1 VDESKALAHFNGFH
15 IIVAASG
22 MCEAGRIRHHLM
34 NHLWQRS
41 TTVLLVGFQA
51 GGSLGAQL
59 EAGEK
64 NVRIM
69 GQQVAVA
76 ATIRRIDDY
85 SGHADGPELVQW
97 IKQRL
102 PIAKNLFLTHGEEE
116 GQIALA
122 NDVTSMVPTNHI
134 IRPALDEQYDLSG
147 GEAKLVASTAKPRID
162 PQIVAKPDWHNDTQS
177 LIMDLQDTL
186 KSAASDK
193 DRGVII
199 RKLKR
204 ALAGGD
210 ESVLPAINTQRRR
223 PYRAR
228 GFDES

>member
-1 VDESKALAHFNGFH
+1 
-15 IIVAASG
+15 
-22 MCEAGRIRHHLM
+22 M
-34 NHLWQRS
+34 
-41 TTVLLVGFQA
+41 
-51 GGSLGAQL
+51 L
-59 EAGEK
+59 EQGEK

-76 ATIRRIDDY
+76 ATIRRIEDY
-85 SGHADGPELVQW
+85 SGHADGPELVAW

-116 GQIALA
+116 SSLALA
-122 NDVTSMVPTNHI
+122 NDVKSFVAENRI
-134 IRPALDEQYDLSG
+134 IRPALDEAYDLSG
-147 GEAKLVASTAKPRID
+147 DLAQLIASTAKPRID
-162 PQIVAKPDWHNDTQS
+162 HAVVATPDWHNDTQS

-186 KSAASDK
+186 KNAATDK
-193 DRGVII
+193 DRGVIL
-199 RKLKR
+199 RKVKR

-210 ESVLPAINTQRRR
+210 DSALPAINTARRR